1 MTEHASGRGLVRV
14 LVVDDSALVRQVL
27 TALLTSEPGFEV
39 VCAHDPIIAQQK
51 MERFRPDVVILDLE
65 MPRMDG
71 LTFLKK
77 LMAEDPLPVV
87 VCSAHTG
94 KGSDAA
100 LRALEEGA
108 VDVLAKPRL
117 GVKDFLWES
126 SLLFL
131 DAVRAAA
138 EAGRGRKWA
147 RKRRAAPRR
156 AAPRPLPGAP
166 ARVAAAADK
175 LVAIGASTGGTEAL
189 REVLEAMPADAP
201 GIVVVQHMPEGFT
214 RAFADR
220 LDQIC
225 AIEVKEAEPGDQLRP
240 GRALIAPGDQH
251 LRVHRGGG
259 GYVVELDR
267 EPLVSRHRPSVDV
280 LFRSVATAARTK
292 AVGVIMTGH
301 GRRRRGRAA
310 RDEARGR
317 RHDRAGRGVL
327 RRVRHAEGGDRE
339 GRGRRGRSALP
350 HARGDPAPAELARLT
365 GRRSQGPRRAAG
377 TRWRSAIRPS
387 RRVLSS
393 GRLKPTPRGSP
404 RR

>member
-1 MTEHASGRGLVRV
+1 MTGQAHGGGGSIRV

-65 MPRMDG
+65 MPRMHG
-71 LTFLKK
+71 LAFLKK

-147 RKRRAAPRR
+147 RKRHAVSAPR
-156 AAPRPLPGAP
+156 APKTPPVARE
-166 ARVAAAADK
+166 RVASAADK
-175 LVAIGASTGGTEAL
+175 LIAIGASTGGTEAL
-189 REVLEAMPADAP
+189 REVLEAMPLDAP

-214 RAFADR
+214 RAFAER

-225 AIEVKEAEPGDQLRP
+225 SITVKEAEAGDKIRT
-240 GRALIAPGDQH
+240 GSALIAPGNQH
-251 LRVHRGGG
+251 LRVQRSGGG
-259 GYVVELDR
+259 FVVELNR
-267 EPLVSRHRPSVDV
+267 EPLVSRHRPSVNV
-280 LFRSVATAARTK
+280 LFRSVAAAARGR
-292 AVGVIMTGH
+292 AVGVIMTGM
-301 GRRRRGRAA
+301 GADGAEGLLEMKRAGA
-310 RDEARGR
+310 ATIAQDEPSCVVFGMPREAIARGAVDEIVPLYR
-317 RHDRAGRGVL
+317 MRDAIL
-327 RRVRHAEGGDRE
+327 RRLG
-339 GRGRRGRSALP
+339 AL
-350 HARGDPAPAELARLT
+350 G
-365 GRRSQGPRRAAG
+365 
-377 TRWRSAIRPS
+377 
-387 RRVLSS
+387 
-393 GRLKPTPRGSP
+393 
-404 RR
+404 

>member
-1 MTEHASGRGLVRV
+1 MTEQVRSGPGPIRV

-27 TALLTSEPGFEV
+27 TALLSSEPGFEV

-77 LMAEDPLPVV
+77 LMAEDPIPVV

-94 KGSDAA
+94 KGTDTA

-117 GVKDFLWES
+117 GVRDFLWES
-126 SLLFL
+126 SMLFL

-138 EAGRGRKWA
+138 EAGHGRKRA
-147 RKRRAAPRR
+147 RKRPAPS
-156 AAPRPLPGAP
+156 PRAP
-166 ARVAAAADK
+166 APALAKPAPVVPATDK

-189 REVLEAMPADAP
+189 REVLEAMPPGAP

-214 RAFADR
+214 RAFAER
-220 LDQIC
+220 LNQIC
-225 AIEVKEAEPGDQLRP
+225 AIEVKEAAAGDHVRQ

-251 LRVHRGGG
+251 LRIHRSGGQ
-259 GYVVELDR
+259 YLVELNR

-280 LFRSVATAARTK
+280 LFRSVATAARAR
-292 AVGVIMTGH
+292 AVGVIMTGM
-301 GRRRRGRAA
+301 GADGAAGLLEMKRAGA
-310 RDEARGR
+310 ATIAQDEASCVVFGMPKEAIARGAVDEVVPLYR
-317 RHDRAGRGVL
+317 MREAIL
-327 RRVRHAEGGDRE
+327 RRL
-339 GRGRRGRSALP
+339 S
-350 HARGDPAPAELARLT
+350 T
-365 GRRSQGPRRAAG
+365 AG
-377 TRWRSAIRPS
+377 
-387 RRVLSS
+387 
-393 GRLKPTPRGSP
+393 
-404 RR
+404 